1 VETRPWQGNK
11 NCCCNAPKKI
21 YLTKICGT
29 YIETGALGTIDNQ
42 IVRKWAGVFSSTYDR
57 VVRHFMKTSFYI
69 LTLFILTTCQNV
81 FGQQS
86 KLDTIFIRKDSLK
99 GVSQSIFFETNKNS
113 KFYENITSFKFG
125 MFDKESY
132 DESLDYLKKNKI
144 KLKKQKT
151 ISLSKKWI
159 TLKLY
164 SGQFYAYYPCDFY
177 SFYQVS
183 VNDSTY
189 IDWTGEG
196 PIANKIISQKKLNDT
211 TFEIKVTGILEQDRT
226 ITINIIDK
234 TRGIAVFTE
243 ETVQNGK
250 NQFLMIMADKI
261 KTVPFI
267 VNNCETSK
275 QSELKFEEPNFDK
288 LLKQK

>member
-1 VETRPWQGNK
+1 
-11 NCCCNAPKKI
+11 
-21 YLTKICGT
+21 
-29 YIETGALGTIDNQ
+29 
-42 IVRKWAGVFSSTYDR
+42 
-57 VVRHFMKTSFYI
+57 M
-69 LTLFILTTCQNV
+69 TTCQNV

-99 GVSQSIFFETNKNS
+99 GVSQSIFIETNKNS

-132 DESLDYLKKNKI
+132 DNSLDYLKKNKI
-144 KLKKQKT
+144 KLKRHKT
-151 ISLSKKWI
+151 IVPSIKWV
-159 TLKLY
+159 TLKKY
-164 SGQFYAYYPCDFY
+164 NGQLYAYYPCDFNSY
-177 SFYQVS
+177 FQVS
-183 VNDSTY
+183 INDTTF

-196 PIANKIISQKKLNDT
+196 PIANKIKSQRKLNNT
-211 TFEIKVTGILEQDRT
+211 TFEIKVTGINEQDRT

-234 TRGIAVFTE
+234 TKGIAVFTE
-243 ETVQNGK
+243 TTVQNGEIH
-250 NQFLMIMADKI
+250 FFMIMADKI

-288 LLKQK
+288 LLKTK

>member
-1 VETRPWQGNK
+1 
-11 NCCCNAPKKI
+11 
-21 YLTKICGT
+21 
-29 YIETGALGTIDNQ
+29 
-42 IVRKWAGVFSSTYDR
+42 
-57 VVRHFMKTSFYI
+57 
-69 LTLFILTTCQNV
+69 LTTFQYV

-86 KLDTIFIRKDSLK
+86 KQDTIFIRKDSLK
-99 GVSQSIFFETNKNS
+99 GVSQSIFIETNKNS
-113 KFYENITSFKFG
+113 KFYKNITSFKFG

-151 ISLSKKWI
+151 FLLSKKWI
-159 TLKLY
+159 ALKLY
-164 SGQFYAYYPCDFY
+164 SEQFYAYYPCDFY
-177 SFYQVS
+177 SYYQVS
-183 VNDSTY
+183 VNDTTY

-196 PIANKIISQKKLNDT
+196 PIANKILSQKKLNDT
-211 TFEIKVTGILEQDRT
+211 TFKIKVTGILEQDRT

-234 TRGIAVFTE
+234 PRGIAVFTE
-243 ETVQNGK
+243 ETAQNGK
-250 NQFLMIMADKI
+250 KQFLMIMADQI

-288 LLKQK
+288 LLKHK

>member
-1 VETRPWQGNK
+1 
-11 NCCCNAPKKI
+11 
-21 YLTKICGT
+21 
-29 YIETGALGTIDNQ
+29 
-42 IVRKWAGVFSSTYDR
+42 
-57 VVRHFMKTSFYI
+57 MKTSFYI

-99 GVSQSIFFETNKNS
+99 GVSQSIFIETNKNS

-132 DESLDYLKKNKI
+132 DNSLDYLKKNKI
-144 KLKKQKT
+144 KLKNQKT
-151 ISLSKKWI
+151 VISSKRWV
-159 TLKLY
+159 TLKKY
-164 SGQFYAYYPCDFY
+164 NGQFYAYYPCDFY
-177 SFYQVS
+177 SYFKVS
-183 VNDSTY
+183 INDTTY

-196 PIANKIISQKKLNDT
+196 PVANKIKSQRKINDT
-211 TFEIKVTGILEQDRT
+211 TFEIKVTGIYEQDRT
-226 ITINIIDK
+226 ITIHIIDK
-234 TRGIAVFTE
+234 TKGIAVFTE
-243 ETVQNGK
+243 TTAQNGK
-250 NQFLMIMADKI
+250 NHFLMIMADKI

-288 LLKQK
+288 LIKQKRKANT

>member
-1 VETRPWQGNK
+1 MLQFGLDVINLAYERNISNIAIIG
-11 NCCCNAPKKI
+11 
-21 YLTKICGT
+21 LR
-29 YIETGALGTIDNQ
+29 L
-42 IVRKWAGVFSSTYDR
+42 WADGILIPQQRQAFF
-57 VVRHFMKTSFYI
+57 VVRHFMKQGSYI
-69 LTLFILTTCQNV
+69 LTLLILTFCQSV
-81 FGQQS
+81 LGQDAKS
-86 KLDTIFIRKDSLK
+86 DTIFIRKDSLK
-99 GVSQSIFFETNKNS
+99 GASQSVFIETNKKS

-125 MFDKESY
+125 RFDKESY

-151 ISLSKKWI
+151 IVPSKKWV

-177 SFYQVS
+177 SYYQVS
-183 VNDSTY
+183 VNDTTY

-196 PIANKIISQKKLNDT
+196 PIANKIISQKKLNET
-211 TFEIKVTGILEQDRT
+211 TFEITVTGILQQDRT

-234 TRGIAVFTE
+234 TKGIAVFTE

-288 LLKQK
+288 LLKTK